1 MPKERGRCDMS
12 RKSRLALVAVAVVL
26 VLLAGG
32 VMAAIFLGMGRNDT
46 EVPAYSPD
54 GDTVADDAATRPVSP
69 TFGGT
74 ETSVEVSARTTR
86 ESEALSGEVAYDDI
100 PSPSQ
105 IVGGYEADVVRD
117 CIIRHIQES
126 HPMQS
131 IASIQLLGNGVAPS
145 QEANE
150 LTSYMCYLVT
160 LDSQVDIGLF
170 IHCSDSTEPVVTEAD
185 YLVIDPT
192 LLYDVVNKDYI
203 SMEPMP
209 GAMQPEMSPAPSAS
223 GEGEAKV
230 MPPTEQEVIPEV
242 TPDGMP
248 QDVAPVV

>member
-1 MPKERGRCDMS
+1 MS
-12 RKSRLALVAVAVVL
+12 RKSRLALIVVVAVL

-32 VMAAIFLGMGRNDT
+32 VTIAFLMSNGRDDA
-46 EVPAYSPD
+46 EVPTYSQD
-54 GDTVADDAATRPVSP
+54 DDADAADVTTEPSSP
-69 TFGGT
+69 TSDGI

-105 IVGGYEADVVRD
+105 IVGGYDADVVRD
-117 CIIRHIQES
+117 AIVRHIQES

-170 IHCSDSTEPVVTEAD
+170 IHCSGSTEPVVTEAD

-203 SMEPMP
+203 SMEPTP
-209 GAMQPEMSPAPSAS
+209 GAMQPGMSPAPEAS
-223 GEGEAKV
+223 PSPEAEV
-230 MPPTEQEVIPEV
+230 MPPTEQEIIPEV